1 MFTQWLDRTA
11 PTAGASRAAP
21 HATATTAIRHHRL
34 PSQDDDDNE
43 AIAMTDSRHESPAA
57 ASSLPLPASTAS
69 TEEQQQGQSVSLPL
83 AGEAAAP
90 SSPSTVLSPIPTTGG
105 NPQANLE
112 VLSRL
117 EEERDEL
124 RQRSGVC
131 VFFALF
137 LLVRLWLEAV
147 TTGNFLLLALASSGT
162 ALFVRYMQYNQ
173 ARDDDLSQ
181 QMTEM
186 ERSVTTA
193 PPALSASAPRV
204 RLRQDPESGIW
215 MTTDPNGSVPTD
227 HARELRRLSYQAQL
241 AWAILESQRHIM
253 TTGGYGH
260 PDGEANT
267 PGVSQESQQQWK
279 RFAYQPDLERGND
292 DLKKNDC
299 DLPHCS
305 ICLGEHEENET
316 LVQLPC
322 GHDFHEECITSWTSN
337 HTKCPLCNFD
347 LEAEVV

>member
-1 MFTQWLDRTA
+1 MFARWLDGTA
-11 PTAGASRAAP
+11 SNAGASRAA
-21 HATATTAIRHHRL
+21 HTAAAASTVRHHRL
-34 PSQDDDDNE
+34 PSQDDEDNE
-43 AIAMTDSRHESPAA
+43 AIAMTDSRHESP
-57 ASSLPLPASTAS
+57 SLPLPVSAN
-69 TEEQQQGQSVSLPL
+69 EREQQQQQGQSVSLPL
-83 AGEAAAP
+83 AGEAAAS
-90 SSPSTVLSPIPTTGG
+90 SSPSIVLSPIPTGG
-105 NPQANLE
+105 NSQANLA

-137 LLVRLWLEAV
+137 LLVRLWLQAV

-173 ARDDDLSQ
+173 SRDDDLSQ

-215 MTTDPNGSVPTD
+215 MTTEPNGSVPTD

-292 DLKKNDC
+292 DLKKNDS

-305 ICLGEHEENET
+305 ICLGEYEENET